1 MELNIC
7 GHKYAIVFDEV
18 FEKKTGAYGQHNVNT
33 LTMTID
39 SSLHNSIQCSTI
51 LHEIIESLNYHH
63 EYNLPHNVIA
73 SLANSLFQVLVEN
86 KVIPNMILSIDE
98 DKNVYKVREV
108 IVEEVE
114 DDKDIKICYD
124 DHDKEI
130 ENILKSISD
139 WYKETKHAK

>member
-63 EYNLPHNVIA
+63 EYGLPHHVIA
-73 SLANSLFQVLVEN
+73 SLANSLFQILVEN

-98 DKNVYKVREV
+98 DKNVYKAREV

-114 DDKDIKICYD
+114 DDNEVKICYD
-124 DHDKEI
+124 EHDAEI
-130 ENILKSISD
+130 NNILKSISD
-139 WYKETKHAK
+139 WYKETKNAK